1 MITRTAEPAELC
13 RARRFSAGSAVIVLS
28 EERGD
33 MLATVV
39 VALLLFVAIGASVQM
54 VHLAGLAP
62 LLVTCAVLVIV
73 IGQSVRAR
81 S

>member
-1 MITRTAEPAELC
+1 M
-13 RARRFSAGSAVIVLS
+13 F
-28 EERGD
+28 
-33 MLATVV
+33 ATVV
-39 VALLLFVAIGASVQM
+39 VALLLFVAIDASVQL